1 MYVSAIF
8 RWVDAMLGF
17 LEKFQLKTISV
28 AYISLNALFLS
39 ACQSS
44 DLMQAQPTHTV
55 QLLKQQKVQ
64 QPKRVV
70 FFLGDGMGI
79 TTLTAS
85 RIYAVGEDGQLAIDR
100 LPESAF
106 VRTFS
111 EDAQVTDS
119 APSMGAYMTG
129 VKMKNEVI
137 SMQTGTI
144 AVEPDSV
151 GNNQCGTNPQNK
163 NKQNT
168 QTLLEL
174 AKAKGWGTGVVTT
187 TRITHATPASTY
199 AHICHRDAEN
209 DIASQLV
216 PSSKGDDYQRYNLKL
231 KDGVDVVLGGGKRQ
245 FLPKDAGGERTDG
258 RNLITEMQK
267 AGYRVVFDE
276 NQLSQVQLAK
286 NEKLLGL
293 FNHSH
298 LNYDLDRTKK
308 NLAEPSLK
316 QMTLSALDILTQN
329 KKGFFLMVEGGRI
342 DHALHDTNAK
352 RALQD
357 TIALNDAL
365 EATIQKLKQSDPELK
380 NTLIVITADHDHT
393 LVLNGYAKR
402 TGKYVEGKETSVL
415 GLVKNYDQAG
425 FAQDIHGQPYPI
437 IGFGTGKKRPTQNR
451 MDDLVLNLKDT
462 DVCHPVQGPKAPQGE
477 KYSFTYP
484 LAETGW
490 CTGTAADDFQQEAV
504 IQTGYKDK
512 ETHGGADV
520 FLGAIGQGAD
530 QFSGSLENIEVN
542 HLIRKITGL

>member
-1 MYVSAIF
+1 
-8 RWVDAMLGF
+8 MLRSS
-17 LEKFQLKTISV
+17 EKLKLKTIYLACLSF
-28 AYISLNALFLS
+28 SPLFLT
-39 ACQSS
+39 ACQSTS
-44 DLMQAQPTHTV
+44 SIQTKIFYN
-55 QLLKQQKVQ
+55 QLKKSE

-79 TTLTAS
+79 TTLTAA

-106 VRTFS
+106 IRTFS

-151 GNNQCGTNPQNK
+151 GNNQCATNPQNK

-168 QTLLEL
+168 STLLEL
-174 AKAKGWGTGVVTT
+174 AKAKGWGTGIVTT
-187 TRITHATPASTY
+187 TRVTHATPASTY

-216 PSSKGDDYQRYNLKL
+216 PSSKGDAYQRYNQKL
-231 KDGVDVVLGGGKRQ
+231 KDGVDVILGGGKRH
-245 FLPKDAGGERTDG
+245 FLPEDAEGTRTDG
-258 RNLITEMQK
+258 RNLIAEMQK
-267 AGYRVVFDE
+267 AGYRMVFDE
-276 NQLSQVQLAK
+276 SQLSQVKLAK

-293 FNHSH
+293 FNNSH

-308 NLAEPSLK
+308 NLPEPSLK
-316 QMTLSALDILTQN
+316 QMTLSALEILTQN
-329 KKGFFLMVEGGRI
+329 KTGFFLMVEGGRI

-365 EATIQKLKQSDPELK
+365 DATIQKLKQTDPELK

-393 LVLNGYAKR
+393 MILNGYAKR

-415 GLVKNYDQAG
+415 GLVKNVDQAG
-425 FAQDIHGQPYPI
+425 FAKDIHNQPYPI

-451 MDDLVLNLKDT
+451 MDDLVVNLKDS
-462 DVCHPVQGPKAPQGE
+462 DVCYPVQGPRAPQGG

-484 LAETGW
+484 VSETGW
-490 CTGTAADDFQQEAV
+490 CTGAAADDFQQEAV

>member
-1 MYVSAIF
+1 MEF
-8 RWVDAMLGF
+8 F
-17 LEKFQLKTISV
+17 KKTEHCI
-28 AYISLNALFLS
+28 N
-39 ACQSS
+39 
-44 DLMQAQPTHTV
+44 
-55 QLLKQQKVQ
+55 
-64 QPKRVV
+64 
-70 FFLGDGMGI
+70 
-79 TTLTAS
+79 
-85 RIYAVGEDGQLAIDR
+85 
-100 LPESAF
+100 
-106 VRTFS
+106 
-111 EDAQVTDS
+111 
-119 APSMGAYMTG
+119 PS
-129 VKMKNEVI
+129 
-137 SMQTGTI
+137 
-144 AVEPDSV
+144 
-151 GNNQCGTNPQNK
+151 
-163 NKQNT
+163 
-168 QTLLEL
+168 
-174 AKAKGWGTGVVTT
+174 
-187 TRITHATPASTY
+187 
-199 AHICHRDAEN
+199 
-209 DIASQLV
+209 
-216 PSSKGDDYQRYNLKL
+216 

-477 KYSFTYP
+477 KYSFTYS